1 MKTSRKTMKKSW
13 IIKGLILIGI
23 VLITIILMSNL
34 KEKFYTPPVK
44 IITEEQSKQMA
55 PKQESEIIKEEP
67 KIENTP
73 MSKPL
78 GKVVYLTFDDGPSQ
92 LTGQFLDILKEHD
105 VKATFFMQG
114 VHLQN
119 KNFHENVK
127 RATSEGHYVGAHSM
141 THNSKRL
148 YTDGQFVQE
157 MNETLALIHEI
168 TGTNPKLVRA
178 PYGSVPGLNNE
189 QLRNQIAQA
198 NMKVWDWT
206 IDSLDWKFKNNPYQ
220 IVENIKN
227 ATVRDIEVVLMHE
240 KHQTLQVLPEII
252 SFYKEKGYKFGVYND
267 FVHFPLNFHKDQRL

>member
-1 MKTSRKTMKKSW
+1 MRTSRPTIKKNR
-13 IIKGLILIGI
+13 IVKGVILIGI
-23 VLITIILMSNL
+23 VLATILLMIYMQEKSN
-34 KEKFYTPPVK
+34 TPSVK
-44 IITEEQSKQMA
+44 IITAEQSKQMA
-55 PKQESEIIKEEP
+55 PKHESEIIKDKP

-73 MSKPL
+73 ASKPL

-114 VHLQN
+114 VNLQN
-119 KNFHENVK
+119 KNFQDNVK
-127 RATSEGHYVGAHSM
+127 LATTEGHYVGAHSM

-157 MNETLALIHEI
+157 MNETLALIHDI

-189 QLRNQIAQA
+189 LIRNQIAEA

-206 IDSLDWKFKNNPYQ
+206 IDSLDWKLKNNPYQ
-220 IVENIKN
+220 IVENIKSG
-227 ATVRDIEVVLMHE
+227 TSRDVEVVLMHE
-240 KHQTLQVLPEII
+240 LRQTLQVLPEII
-252 SFYKEKGYKFGVYND
+252 SFYKERGYKFGVYND
-267 FVHFPLNFHKDQRL
+267 LVHFPLNFHNDQRL